1 MSKWRTLRSDKVDME
16 FSDYYKM
23 RNSAEP
29 IGPSSSTF
37 VVGSKT
43 KINKNGMDESSPS
56 YNRIVRPIMVMP
68 QEPNSDQIK
77 QWKSQMTKNGD
88 LYQNAGGWLWDNLAA
103 GAGYTMAS
111 YEDYVSWSKDNGS
124 KNDPELLKGI
134 KNAKKGVVLTD
145 KNFSPPCVFWENITT
160 RTTSPYSAMFR
171 AKQMMFERTVYKGGK
186 GVFSIVCPDTQ
197 SLNFWV
203 TVCIY
208 DGGFPTKIPTS
219 ADQASNSFTLS
230 PSNPR
235 QVVELPRA
243 VKKNITSLYCAG
255 EKNLIEDTKSGF
267 DSNYDYLTVICIVT
281 FAEPNEKYI
290 GKNIGQLVFEFE
302 AEGDGATEN
311 KAVTNYSLWQINGFN
326 SSASGSVDP
335 GPTPGFRQKAPGAI
349 SMSSPAGTMTKHAG
363 KLVTTKDKDTVLWSE
378 KFQMGYTLPHSIP
391 ILKDMNKKY
400 ILSQLRKQNSSML
413 NAMATND
420 LDIFFGVNKEQ
431 YLASLS
437 AKALHDFLHSKYGP
451 LKPGDK
457 MKTINSTEFSVSG
470 FNIKNS
476 FDLKEDIAKGNIDVI
491 DAPVDGLPTS
501 LLDEKPLSLGLCPKA
516 YTPDMKPHTFHFTP
530 DIKEGDV
537 YIYKAPEFVMDKS
550 TSYTISVPFL
560 NMRSHNSTT
569 SFANRAYTQF
579 APEITLHTTTF
590 ITNPLADEK
599 TSPLTA
605 GWDMQINYNSSEFA
619 VDEIKTDPVTLGED
633 DVKDDLQ
640 MSNIRIDV
648 PEGLQS
654 MPDLKQQYIAA
665 KKEAAAANLFNLNQF
680 FLGVGKCVKGVLNT
694 FIPGEQPKNASF
706 LSKICRAQNKGVNSS
721 SNAGETS
728 YIGEDE
734 NGFSYVIAGGMRAVM
749 AKGDDDSSNFYLKKF
764 YKDFPCS
771 GYTIDYSNL
780 KDRYENAVFVKV
792 SAKLQIN
799 PGLFFSV
806 SNPYYIDE
814 DRERHD
820 KKVLS
825 MLWTKGTTEGVLKQP
840 VSRSLI
846 IPVLMCSRYPPNN
859 PNCLACAVPLTNP
872 STDYSTVSNSLPP
885 ITSYNTYDFGT
896 TPDCGDTKKML
907 TRGLNVSFNYDSVV
921 ELDCSFYIPDQLPVV
936 GGDLQPLADGE
947 KMYVFLALAQ
957 SYTLAWG
964 NQPLQADLEELATI
978 DLHTYANDQGKYVW
992 TNTDWIPKFKSAAV
1006 FVTVGC
1012 DNSVVG
1018 GIEGDVM
1025 RKENEKILWY
1035 EPNVVKINQDK
1046 STMASGFHLISS
1058 SFNTEVTAPLVQD
1071 IKEEEV

>member
-1 MSKWRTLRSDKVDME
+1 
-16 FSDYYKM
+16 
-23 RNSAEP
+23 
-29 IGPSSSTF
+29 
-37 VVGSKT
+37 
-43 KINKNGMDESSPS
+43 
-56 YNRIVRPIMVMP
+56 
-68 QEPNSDQIK
+68 
-77 QWKSQMTKNGD
+77 
-88 LYQNAGGWLWDNLAA
+88 
-103 GAGYTMAS
+103 
-111 YEDYVSWSKDNGS
+111 
-124 KNDPELLKGI
+124 
-134 KNAKKGVVLTD
+134 
-145 KNFSPPCVFWENITT
+145 
-160 RTTSPYSAMFR
+160 
-171 AKQMMFERTVYKGGK
+171 
-186 GVFSIVCPDTQ
+186 
-197 SLNFWV
+197 
-203 TVCIY
+203 
-208 DGGFPTKIPTS
+208 
-219 ADQASNSFTLS
+219 
-230 PSNPR
+230 
-235 QVVELPRA
+235 
-243 VKKNITSLYCAG
+243 
-255 EKNLIEDTKSGF
+255 
-267 DSNYDYLTVICIVT
+267 
-281 FAEPNEKYI
+281 
-290 GKNIGQLVFEFE
+290 
-302 AEGDGATEN
+302 
-311 KAVTNYSLWQINGFN
+311 
-326 SSASGSVDP
+326 
-335 GPTPGFRQKAPGAI
+335 
-349 SMSSPAGTMTKHAG
+349 MSSPVGTMTKHAG
-363 KLVTTKDKDTVLWSE
+363 KLVTTKDKDTVLWSD

-420 LDIFFGVNKEQ
+420 LDIFFGISKEQ

-451 LKPGDK
+451 LSPGENI
-457 MKTINSTEFSVSG
+457 KTINSTELTVSG
-470 FNIKNS
+470 FNIKDS
-476 FDLKEDIAKGNIDVI
+476 FDLKDDIEKGNIRVS
-491 DAPVDGLPTS
+491 DAPVDGIPAS
-501 LLDEKPLSLGLCPKA
+501 LLESSLANSMCPKA

-530 DIKEGDV
+530 SIKEGEV
-537 YIYKAPEFVMDKS
+537 YTYEAPEFMTDKA

-560 NMRSHNSTT
+560 NMIQNGNST
-569 SFANRAYTQF
+569 SFANRAYTKF

-605 GWDMQINYNSSEFA
+605 GWDMQINYESPEFA
-619 VDEIKTDPVTLGED
+619 VNEIKTTPVSLG
-633 DVKDDLQ
+633 KDTVINDLQ

-654 MPDLKQQYIAA
+654 MPDLKKQYIAA
-665 KKEAAAANLFNLNQF
+665 KKDASAANLFNIKEF
-680 FLGVGKCVKGVLNT
+680 FLGAGKCVKGVLNT
-694 FIPGEQPKNASF
+694 LIPGEQPKNVSF
-706 LSKICRAQNKGVNSS
+706 LNKICRAQNKGVNSS

-749 AKGDDDSSNFYLKKF
+749 AKGDEDSSNFYLKNF

-780 KDRYENAVFVKV
+780 KDQYEKAVFVKV
-792 SAKLQIN
+792 AAKLQIN

-806 SNPYYIDE
+806 SNPYYIQQDIT
-814 DRERHD
+814 HPD
-820 KKVLS
+820 KSMLS

-846 IPVLMCSRYPPNN
+846 IPVLMCSRYPPNH

-872 STDYSTVSNSLPP
+872 SNDYSTVSNSLPP
-885 ITSYNTYDFGT
+885 ITSYNTYDFST
-896 TPDCGDTKKML
+896 TPDCGDAKKML

-936 GGDLQPLADGE
+936 GGDLEPLADGE

-964 NQPLQADLEELATI
+964 NQPLQADLKELATI
-978 DLHTYANDQGKYVW
+978 DLHTYPNDQGKYVW
-992 TNTDWIPKFKSAAV
+992 TNTNDTPKFSSAAV

-1025 RKENEKILWY
+1025 RKKNDYDFWY
-1035 EPNVVKINQDK
+1035 EPNVQKIDQDK